1 MWTSTLGSICF
12 STLQLV
18 HDHSEQPSAMGLN
31 LQGIHP
37 HQVKVQPTWGGEVD
51 EVDEVQMVD
60 GDQWLLSDPA
70 NPQWHHA
77 ATNNVLPT
85 GQQMHRVF
93 HLTLALV
100 CTFFACEPCKLH
112 KSWPSWPR
120 HVTNSSN
127 VPGRNH
133 LRNCSAKQ
141 FDPCYPPQEKALATF
156 ETKFVQQNLWAR
168 GQHPGNRRPLCTA
181 ARRRG
186 FHPMQPAKCATCQP
200 AFRFLTE
207 KECNSQTFVKNTG
220 LFQLAQNLSLVPFP
234 TLAEKRR

>member
-1 MWTSTLGSICF
+1 
-12 STLQLV
+12 
-18 HDHSEQPSAMGLN
+18 
-31 LQGIHP
+31 
-37 HQVKVQPTWGGEVD
+37 
-51 EVDEVQMVD
+51 MVD

-93 HLTLALV
+93 HLMALV
-100 CTFFACEPCKLH
+100 CRFFACEPCKLH

-120 HVTNSSN
+120 HVTNSSD

-156 ETKFVQQNLWAR
+156 ETKFRATKPLSSWTASRKPPTSVYSCKKKRFPSNAACKVRNL
-168 GQHPGNRRPLCTA
+168 PTCLPL
-181 ARRRG
+181 
-186 FHPMQPAKCATCQP
+186 
-200 AFRFLTE
+200 LD
-207 KECNSQTFVKNTG
+207 
-220 LFQLAQNLSLVPFP
+220 
-234 TLAEKRR
+234 